1 MTADSRLG
9 ANKEE
14 NDGEKPPETTR
25 ALLMRSLLTRYAD
38 LKARL
43 SRTLGADL
51 ASDALHET
59 WLRLESRKEMA
70 PVGNP
75 DAYLYRAAPNTA
87 NTLTTTSNRP
97 MTFMDVKL
105 LMDDSATPPGP

>member
-25 ALLMRSLLTRYAD
+25 ALLMRSLPTRYAD

-51 ASDALHET
+51 ASDALPET
-59 WLRLESRKEMA
+59 WLRLENRKEIA
-70 PVGNP
+70 PVSNP
-75 DAYLYRAAPNTA
+75 DAYLYRAALNTA
-87 NTLTTTSNRP
+87 NNRP
-97 MTFMDVKL
+97 ASSNTL
-105 LMDDSATPPGP
+105 LNR